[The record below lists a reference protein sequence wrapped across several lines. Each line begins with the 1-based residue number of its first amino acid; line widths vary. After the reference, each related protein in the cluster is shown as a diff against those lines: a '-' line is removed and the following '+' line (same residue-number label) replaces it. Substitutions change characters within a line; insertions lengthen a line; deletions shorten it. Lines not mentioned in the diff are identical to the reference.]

1 MPGPVPAS
9 SPAPTLR
16 GNAASLSIVIEWENA
31 RLAEAERS
39 LRMLG
44 ELARQLDDL
53 ARTSSRAVDI
63 LLLFNLAVMAEAAIE
78 ALIDHVRPRADW
90 PAMIRLL
97 PSGER
102 GYYEQKNFG
111 VQHTAGDIVLFVD
124 SDVVP
129 EPGWLER
136 LLTSFDPEVGVVCG
150 STYVEC
156 GSFYERAVALFW
168 LFPLRLSGE
177 GLEEASS
184 FYANNVAFRRT
195 VIGENP
201 FPISTPSAASAVPS
215 PSAYAAKGS
224 GSCAMPG
231 PGCPTG
237 RRTACATSSTGQ
249 WPRATTRRC
258 ATGCGVASS

>member
-1 MPGPVPAS
+1 MPGLVPAS
-9 SPAPTLR
+9 SPAPTPR

-150 STYVEC
+150 STYVER

-177 GLEEASS
+177 G
-184 FYANNVAFRRT
+184 RRT

-237 RRTACATSSTGQ
+237 RRTACATSSTGR

>member
-9 SPAPTLR
+9 SPAPTPR

-90 PAMIRLL
+90 PAVIRLL

-102 GYYEQKNFG
+102 GCYEQKNFG

-150 STYVEC
+150 STYVER

-177 GLEEASS
+177 G
-184 FYANNVAFRRT
+184 RRT

-237 RRTACATSSTGQ
+237 RRTACATSSTGR

>member
-9 SPAPTLR
+9 SPAPTPR

-150 STYVEC
+150 STYVER

-177 GLEEASS
+177 G
-184 FYANNVAFRRT
+184 RRT

-237 RRTACATSSTGQ
+237 RRTACATSSTRR